1 MTAGNIYR
9 IKTAVC
15 VAALCIAGLAGTALA
30 QEQEAADAR
39 QGLPDS
45 YSGPA
50 SAVAAVVKDGV
61 ITTTEVA
68 QRTRLMAISSG
79 REVPPEFMQQLQ
91 ARALRDLIEE
101 RLKLLEGQQ
110 FEVEIDNR
118 EIDEELQFVAAQ
130 GNLTIAQLEEALAQ
144 QGGSLSSLRQQI
156 RANKIWTRLVQGR
169 YGSRVKVSQ
178 DEVETTLE
186 RMREDATSEQY
197 LVSEICIPV
206 PRPAEAQQMYEGS
219 LQLIEQL
226 RRGVPFA
233 VVAQQFSACTSAA
246 AGGDLGWVRS
256 GELPPELDEVIRDLP
271 AGSVTNPIPSDGAFM
286 IMAVRDKREATVAG
300 EQSYTLAY
308 ASAPLEMGRN
318 AALLSLEKLKTAEA
332 CGGRARRQDL
342 GENLGVALIENAK
355 LDAIDDRFRDHIEGL
370 NRGDLSGAIEA
381 DGYLHIAYVCEKD
394 EGLGLPS
401 RDALEDRIY
410 SRQLERI
417 AQQYLRDVERKTLVD
432 VRLRPQQQQRPN
444 G

>member
-1 MTAGNIYR
+1 M
-9 IKTAVC
+9 
-15 VAALCIAGLAGTALA
+15 AALCIAGLAGTALA

-61 ITTTEVA
+61 ITTTDVSK
-68 QRTRLMAISSG
+68 RTRLMMLSAGQEI
-79 REVPPEFMQQLQ
+79 PPEFVSQFE

-101 RLKLLEGQQ
+101 RLKLIEGNQ
-110 FEVEIDNR
+110 FEVEIDER
-118 EIDEELQFVAAQ
+118 DIEDELQGMAAQ
-130 GNLTIAQLEEALAQ
+130 SGLTMPQMQEVLAQ
-144 QGGSLSSLRQQI
+144 NGVGLDTLRQQI
-156 RANKIWTRLVQGR
+156 RATKTWMQLVQGR
-169 YGSRVKVSQ
+169 YGNRVKVNQ
-178 DEVETTLE
+178 DEVERTLE
-186 RMREDATSEQY
+186 RMRDDATSEQY

-206 PRPAEAQQMYEGS
+206 PRPSEAQQMYEGS